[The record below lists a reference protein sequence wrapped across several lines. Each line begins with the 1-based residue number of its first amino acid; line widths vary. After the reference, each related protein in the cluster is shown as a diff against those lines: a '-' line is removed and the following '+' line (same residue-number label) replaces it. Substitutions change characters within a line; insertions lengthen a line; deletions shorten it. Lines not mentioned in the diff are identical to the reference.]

1 MEYNYAKLGHLTSSK
16 DPQVD
21 IIVVGSGHNGLI
33 AAAYLAKVGKK
44 VLVLEKQSY
53 PGGGVA
59 SLPMAESGFTSER
72 HSAIHQMILANPLVT
87 EDELQLQSKFG
98 LRYLPLEPA
107 YAIIFEDGVL
117 PLYRDV
123 KRTVDIIT
131 DFSNEA
137 EGQAY
142 LKFATLASKFVEL
155 SMPAMFVPPSA
166 TPPDLSG
173 HPEIVQA
180 VEFATKNCS
189 LDVVDQ
195 YFKNPTVKVAILRF
209 VTEVQLAHPKTPGT
223 GLMAYLAIGL
233 LHVYGLAVPQGGGS
247 AFTAAVVRAI
257 EAHGGEVRLNTEVIK
272 IVTENGRAVGV
283 RTRAGEIRA
292 RQAVVAQIHPH
303 VLDRLVDGLDPTVTI
318 PAKKAKLSEYT
329 LFVVH
334 AAMEEPLQFRAGGIA
349 NRVVMNTICPGSI
362 ESLLK
367 SYDEVDQGKIP
378 ENLIIGASIITN
390 GDPTRAP
397 PGKSLLHAVVM
408 VRADNA
414 EVGFHGWD
422 KIKDKVTYKVFRYLS
437 KYVQGLTPDQI
448 RGYHAVT
455 PHDHESD
462 SSSFQGGD
470 ICGISMVADQ
480 MGAARPTPALA
491 QYRVPGVNGLY
502 LAGPFMHPGG
512 GLWGGGRPV
521 AIRVLEDMGIDFDS
535 VVEKAINDTIRSR
548 GMI

>member
-1 MEYNYAKLGHLTSSK
+1 MVYNYAKLGHLSSSK
-16 DPQVD
+16 DPQHD

-33 AAAYLAKVGKK
+33 AAAYLAKAGKK
-44 VLVLEKQSY
+44 VLVLEKASY

-59 SLPMAESGFTSER
+59 SLTMAEEGFTSER

-87 EDELQLQSKFG
+87 KDELELQSKYG

-107 YAIIFEDGVL
+107 YAIIFEGGVL
-117 PLYRDV
+117 PLYHDV
-123 KRTVDIIT
+123 KRTVDTIT

-142 LKFATLASKFVEL
+142 LKFATLATKFVEL
-155 SMPAMFVPPSA
+155 SMPSMFVPPT
-166 TPPDLSG
+166 TPVDLSA
-173 HPEIVQA
+173 HPEIAQA
-180 VEFATKNCS
+180 VEFAAKNSS
-189 LDVVDQ
+189 LEVVEQ
-195 YFKNPTVKVAILRF
+195 YFKNPTVQVAILRF

-223 GLMAYLAIGL
+223 GVMAYM
-233 LHVYGLAVPQGGGS
+233 
-247 AFTAAVVRAI
+247 AI

-272 IVTENGRAVGV
+272 IVIENGRAIGV

-292 RQAVVAQIHPH
+292 RKAVVAQIHPH
-303 VLDRLVDGLDPTVTI
+303 ILDRLVDGLDPEVTI
-318 PAKKAKLSEYT
+318 PAKETRVSEYT

-334 AAMEEPLQFRAGGIA
+334 AAMESPLRFRAGGVA
-349 NRVVMNTICPGSI
+349 NKVVMNTICPGSV

-367 SYDEVDQGKIP
+367 SYGEIDQGKIP
-378 ENLIIGASIITN
+378 EDLIIGASIITN
-390 GDPTRAP
+390 ADQTRAP

-422 KIKDKVTYKVFRYLS
+422 TIKDEVTYKVFRYLS
-437 KYVQGLTPDQI
+437 KYVEDLTPDQI

-455 PHDHESD
+455 PLDHEHD
-462 SSSFQGGD
+462 SSSFQRGD
-470 ICGISMVADQ
+470 ICGLSMAFDQ
-480 MGAARPTPALA
+480 MGGSRPTLALA

-512 GLWGGGRPV
+512 GVWGGGRPV
-521 AIRVLEDMGIDFDS
+521 AIRVLEDLGIKF
-535 VVEKAINDTIRSR
+535 KL
-548 GMI
+548 

>member
-1 MEYNYAKLGHLTSSK
+1 MDYNYAKLGHLTSSK
-16 DPQVD
+16 DPQFD

-33 AAAYLAKVGKK
+33 AAAYLAKAGKK

-59 SLPMAESGFTSER
+59 SLTMAESGFTSER

-87 EDELQLQSKFG
+87 KDELQLQSKYG

-117 PLYRDV
+117 PLYHDMN
-123 KRTVDIIT
+123 RTVDTIT
-131 DFSNEA
+131 DFSNEE

-155 SMPAMFVPPSA
+155 AMPSMFVPPSE
-166 TPPDLSG
+166 TPLDLLG
-173 HPEIVQA
+173 HPEIAEA
-180 VEFATKNCS
+180 VEFAAKNCS

-209 VTEVQLAHPKTPGT
+209 VTEVQLAHPKTLGT
-223 GLMAYLAIGL
+223 GLMAYLVIGL
-233 LHVYGLAVPQGGGS
+233 LHMYGLAVPQGGGS
-247 AFTAAVVRAI
+247 AFTAAVLRAI
-257 EAHGGEVRLNTEVIK
+257 EAHGGEVRLNTEVTK

-303 VLDRLVDGLDPTVTI
+303 VLERLVDGLDPAVTI

-334 AAMEEPLQFRAGGIA
+334 AAMEKPLKFRAGGIA
-349 NRVVMNTICPGSI
+349 NQVVMNTICPGSI

-378 ENLIIGASIITN
+378 EDLIIGASIITN
-390 GDPTRAP
+390 ADATRAP

-408 VRADNA
+408 VRANNA

-422 KIKDKVTYKVFRYLS
+422 KIKDEVTYKVFRYLS
-437 KYVQGLTPDQI
+437 KYVEDLTPDQI

-462 SSSFQGGD
+462 TPSFQGGD
-470 ICGISMVADQ
+470 ICGLSMAGDQ

-491 QYRVPGVNGLY
+491 QYRVPGVDGLY

-512 GLWGGGRPV
+512 GVWGGGRPV
-521 AIRVLEDMGIDFDS
+521 AIRVLEDMGIDFHS
-535 VVEKAINDTIRSR
+535 VVKEGDKLAVRSR
-548 GMI
+548 TRI

>member
-1 MEYNYAKLGHLTSSK
+1 MAYNYAKLGHLSSSK
-16 DPQVD
+16 DPQYD

-33 AAAYLAKVGKK
+33 AAAYLAKAGKK
-44 VLVLEKQSY
+44 VLVLEKASY

-59 SLPMAESGFTSER
+59 SLTMAEEGFTSER

-87 EDELQLQSKFG
+87 KDELELQSKYG

-117 PLYRDV
+117 PLYHDV
-123 KRTVDIIT
+123 ERTVDTIT

-142 LKFATLASKFVEL
+142 LKFATLATKFVEL
-155 SMPAMFVPPSA
+155 SMPSMFVPPT
-166 TPPDLSG
+166 TPVDLSA
-173 HPEIVQA
+173 HPEIAQA
-180 VEFATKNCS
+180 VKFAAKNSS
-189 LDVVDQ
+189 LEVVEQ
-195 YFKNPTVKVAILRF
+195 YFKSPTVQVAILRF

-223 GLMAYLAIGL
+223 GVMAYMAIGL
-233 LHVYGLAVPQGGGS
+233 LHKYGLAVPQGGGS
-247 AFTAAVVRAI
+247 AFTAAVIRAI

-272 IVTENGRAVGV
+272 IVTESGRVIGV

-292 RQAVVAQIHPH
+292 QKAVVAQIHPH
-303 VLDRLVDGLDPTVTI
+303 ILDRLVDGLDPEVTI
-318 PAKKAKLSEYT
+318 PAKETRLSEYT

-334 AAMEEPLQFRAGGIA
+334 AAMESPLRFRAGGVA
-349 NRVVMNTICPGSI
+349 NKVVMNTICPGSL

-367 SYDEVDQGKIP
+367 SYEEINQGKIP
-378 ENLIIGASIITN
+378 EDLIIGASIITN
-390 GDPTRAP
+390 ADQTRAP

-422 KIKDKVTYKVFRYLS
+422 AIKDEVTYKVFQYLS
-437 KYVQGLTPDQI
+437 KYVEDLTPDQI

-455 PHDHESD
+455 PLDHEND
-462 SSSFQGGD
+462 TSSFQRGD
-470 ICGISMVADQ
+470 ICGLSMAFDQ
-480 MGAARPTPALA
+480 MGGSRPTLALA

-512 GLWGGGRPV
+512 GVWGGGRPV
-521 AIRVLEDMGIDFDS
+521 AIRVLEDLGIKF
-535 VVEKAINDTIRSR
+535 KL
-548 GMI
+548 